1 MFAYV
6 TYNQLTHITV
16 LGRTISTKTQE
27 FVNEL
32 KKMCTEIFKKISLIE
47 EQNS

>member
-27 FVNEL
+27 FVNVL
-32 KKMCTEIFKKISLIE
+32 KNVHWNFQKKYR
-47 EQNS
+47 